1 MNELI
6 LVGGGGHCRSVIDV
20 VESAN
25 HFRIYGII
33 DAQAGQSRKV
43 IGYPIIGTDEDLE
56 RYFNLGFRFLVAIG
70 QIRTP
75 DPRIMAFN
83 RLHALGLDLAT
94 MISPNAYVSKR
105 ASIQAGTVVLHGA
118 VVNAQA
124 TVGDNCIVN
133 SLALIEH
140 DAQIGAHCH
149 ISTGVRVNGGVKV
162 EMGTFIGSGSI
173 IHEGVH
179 IGERCVISAG
189 SVIKSDVPAGSI
201 VRSVR

>member
-56 RYFNLGFRFLVAIG
+56 RYFNLGFRFLV
-70 QIRTP
+70 
-75 DPRIMAFN
+75 
-83 RLHALGLDLAT
+83 ALGLDLAT